1 MKNVSHSTHGVQID
15 LDQLL
20 QDSYLLVVELRQG
33 GAVRNSESLW
43 ECCVKQIVYVRQQLE
58 AAGVHLRSI
67 DLISHAHC
75 ALLDETVLTCATAE
89 ARTKWASE
97 PLQAKFFNHHQ
108 AGEFLYEEIGEALA
122 DASTDI
128 RVLIVYHRILVL
140 GFLGRYPNLTH
151 PDRQQYLERL
161 SAKVSPLM
169 LEQGIST
176 LIKTRDRTWVSYGF
190 RSPWLHAAVVVA
202 LLVATWWGLDTL
214 LAQSLMSL
222 TSARV

>member
-1 MKNVSHSTHGVQID
+1 MKNISHSTSGVQMD
-15 LDQLL
+15 RLL

-43 ECCVKQIVYVRQQLE
+43 DCCVKQIVYVRQQLE
-58 AAGVHLRSI
+58 ADGVHLRSI

-89 ARTKWASE
+89 ARARWASE
-97 PLQAKFFNHHQ
+97 PLQAKFFSHHQ
-108 AGEFLYEEIGEALA
+108 AGEFLYEEMREALA
-122 DASTDI
+122 DASSDI
-128 RVLIVYHRILVL
+128 RVLTVYHRILVL

-151 PDRQQYLERL
+151 PDRQHFLERL
-161 SAKVSPLM
+161 SAKAAPLM
-169 LEQGIST
+169 PEQGIST
-176 LIKTRDRTWVSYGF
+176 LIKTPDRTWRAYWF

-222 TSARV
+222 TSAQV